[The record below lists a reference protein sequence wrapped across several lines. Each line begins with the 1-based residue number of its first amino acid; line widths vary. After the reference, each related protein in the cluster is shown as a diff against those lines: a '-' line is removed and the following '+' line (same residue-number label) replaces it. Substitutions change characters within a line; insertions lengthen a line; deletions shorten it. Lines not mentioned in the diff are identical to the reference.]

1 SDEATFCLNGTVNR
15 HNSRYWSNE
24 NPHWIHEAHSQHPQ
38 KLNVWM
44 GIGGNRLIGPFF
56 IDGNLNGDKY
66 LDLLNNYIIPALQ
79 NNGQLPHN
87 VWFQQDGAPPHYDR
101 RVRGLLDATFHNRWI
116 GRGGFIEWPARSPDL
131 SPLDFFLWGYLK
143 SRVYVCRPTTLQ
155 ELRQRIITECEL
167 IRRDILEKAC
177 ILSG

>member
-1 SDEATFCLNGTVNR
+1 SDEATFCVNGTVNR

-38 KLNVWM
+38 NLNVWM

-87 VWFQQDGAPPHYDR
+87 LWFQQDGAPPQYDR
-101 RVRGLLDATFHNRWI
+101 RVRGLLDATLHNR
-116 GRGGFIEWPARSPDL
+116 
-131 SPLDFFLWGYLK
+131 
-143 SRVYVCRPTTLQ
+143 
-155 ELRQRIITECEL
+155 
-167 IRRDILEKAC
+167 
-177 ILSG
+177 